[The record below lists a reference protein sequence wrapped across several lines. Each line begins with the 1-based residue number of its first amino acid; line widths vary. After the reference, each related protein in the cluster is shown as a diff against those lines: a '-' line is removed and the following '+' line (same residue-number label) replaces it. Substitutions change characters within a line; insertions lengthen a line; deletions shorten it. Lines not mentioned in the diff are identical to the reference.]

1 MTVRQRLLSYFFN
14 RLRMNYPQIL
24 SPVLNFL
31 HCPTPQAWI
40 VQARDPQNLPLLLTD
55 HLICEL
61 KAAQTALLLVRK
73 YVANKSGADA
83 LLAWL
88 QPYEAFAFRQ
98 GPEPDFVALHKQIS
112 KSAMPQTD
120 DPWGRQLIDRMVLL
134 IKEELHHFW
143 QVREVM
149 QARNIPYV
157 KITASRYAKGMLKA
171 VRTHEPLTLI
181 DKLICGAYI
190 EARSCERF
198 AALAPWLDEDLQ
210 TFYLSLLRSEARHYQ
225 DYLALAQQ
233 ISAEDISA
241 RVRYF
246 GEVEADLILSP
257 DREFRFHSGVPAARH
272 QTAGEQEKSFS

>member
-1 MTVRQRLLSYFFN
+1 
-14 RLRMNYPQIL
+14 MNYPQIL

-73 YVANKSGADA
+73 YVADKSGADA

-181 DKLICGAYI
+181 DKLICGCISKPAPASVLPLWRPGWMRIYRRFI
-190 EARSCERF
+190 SRFCAPKRGIIRITWRWRSRFPPRTFLRACAILAR
-198 AALAPWLDEDLQ
+198 
-210 TFYLSLLRSEARHYQ
+210 
-225 DYLALAQQ
+225 
-233 ISAEDISA
+233 
-241 RVRYF
+241 
-246 GEVEADLILSP
+246 
-257 DREFRFHSGVPAARH
+257 
-272 QTAGEQEKSFS
+272 